1 MKPSN
6 TLKFVFALI
15 LTVLCINPGFSQNQ
29 NIEKNLE
36 EILVRNKAVGLAV
49 VAVKDGKIIYHKS
62 LGYKDLE
69 NSIPLADGDLFRIAS
84 ISKSFTATAI
94 MQLVEKGK
102 IELEGDVSDYI
113 GFKVRNPNF
122 PDTKITI
129 KMLLSH
135 SSSLNDSEGYFNL
148 NVINP
153 DSSKSWT
160 KAYNNYKPGTK
171 YEYCNLGFNT
181 LGTILERVS
190 GERFDKYIVNHIL
203 KPLKLYGGYEVGS
216 LDSTKFVRIYSYNQ
230 DGSYKWSK
238 EAYAPRTN
246 EIKNYKFGYSTP
258 IFSPTGGMKISAL
271 GLAKVMMMHMNYGT
285 LGKKHIIGKPSAE
298 LMQSSIIET
307 DPEDNGYYG
316 FAIRTTEDL
325 VDGKKMI
332 GHTGGAYGVFT
343 FMFWDSDRQ
352 FGFIVMTNGCNER
365 RDHHFMSIHRE
376 VDNCLYNSLIKK

>member
-1 MKPSN
+1 MKSS
-6 TLKFVFALI
+6 TIFKLVLTLI
-15 LTVLCINPGFSQNQ
+15 LTVLSINQGSAQNQ
-29 NIEKNLE
+29 NIEKDLE
-36 EILVRNKAVGLAV
+36 EIMVRNKAVGLAV
-49 VAVKDGKIIYHKS
+49 VAVKEGKIIYHKS

-69 NSIPLADGDLFRIAS
+69 NKKLLMENDLFRIAS

-94 MQLVEKGK
+94 IQLVEKGK
-102 IELEGDVSDYI
+102 IDLNGDVSDYV
-113 GFKVRNPNF
+113 GFKVRNPKY

-135 SSSLNDSEGYFNL
+135 SSSLNDSEGYFKL

-160 KAYNNYKPGTK
+160 KAYNDYMPGTK

-181 LGTILERVS
+181 LGTILERIS

-203 KPLKLYGGYEVGS
+203 KPLGIYGGYEVGS
-216 LDSTKFVRIYSYNQ
+216 LDSTKFVRIYAYSQ
-230 DGSYKWSK
+230 DGSFKWSP
-238 EAYAPRTN
+238 EAYAPRSE

-285 LGKKHIIGKPSAE
+285 FGKKQIISKPSAE
-298 LMQSSIIET
+298 MMQSSIIET
-307 DPEDNGYYG
+307 DADDNGYYG
-316 FAIRTTEDL
+316 FAIRTTKDL
-325 VDGKKMI
+325 IDGKTMI

-343 FMFWDSDRQ
+343 SMFWDSSRK

-376 VDNCLYNSLIKK
+376 VDNYLYNSLIKK